1 MNGARAALVALPS
14 LAAAIA
20 LAVAVA
26 CQGPPPAA
34 TSTCKDPDAKA
45 GGEALPTA
53 ADASEF
59 IDDTEAQLLELWIAS
74 ERASWVKAT
83 YITDDT
89 DLLAAAAEEAVMAFV
104 AEKAEEA
111 QRFKRVDLEPADRRK
126 LELLRTSID
135 LPAPRDEAER
145 AELAGL
151 SASLKSRYGKAK
163 VCDAKGCRTLDDLSK
178 VLAKSTDPRELLAAW
193 QGWHDAAKPARGEYA
208 RLVALGNE
216 GARELGF
223 ENLGDLWKSR
233 YDMAPDDF
241 EKEVARLWGQVKPL
255 YDALHCYVR
264 AKLAER
270 YGADAV
276 PADGPIPA
284 HLLGNMWGQEW
295 TALFPLV
302 APEKGAVD
310 VTAALVRKRYDPRR
324 MVEQGERFFS
334 SIGFAPLPKTFWERS
349 MFTRPRD
356 RDVVCHASAWDID
369 WKDDLRIKMCV
380 EVTADDFATIHHE
393 LGHNYY
399 QRAYEDQPPL
409 FANSA
414 NDGFH
419 EALGD
424 TIALSVTPKYLVD
437 IGVLDEE
444 PPDNL
449 NPLMYKALEKIAFLP
464 FGYVVD
470 QWRFDVFKGAVAEA
484 QYNDHWWKLRREIQG
499 VSPPVARAA
508 DDFDPGAKYHVP
520 ANVPYTRYFL
530 ATILQFQLHR
540 GLCKAI
546 GFQGPLYKC
555 SIYGSK
561 EAGKRLEEMM
571 AMGMSKPWPEA
582 LAAVTGESRLD
593 GSALVEYF
601 QPLIDWLNRENAS
614 RKCGW

>member
-1 MNGARAALVALPS
+1 MIGARAMLVALSS
-14 LAAAIA
+14 LAALAI
-20 LAVAVA
+20 A
-26 CQGPPPAA
+26 CQGPPPAE
-34 TSTCKDPDAKA
+34 TCKDP
-45 GGEALPTA
+45 EATA
-53 ADASEF
+53 ADRLPTVADAREF
-59 IDDTEAQLLELWIAS
+59 IARTEERLLELWIAS
-74 ERASWVKAT
+74 ERAAWVKAT

-89 DLLAAAAEEAVMAFV
+89 DLIAAAAEEAVMAFV
-104 AEKAEEA
+104 AEKAAEA
-111 QRFKRVDLEPADRRK
+111 QRFKHVDLEPADRRK
-126 LELLRTSID
+126 LELLKASLD
-135 LPAPRDEAER
+135 LPAPADEAKR
-145 AELAGL
+145 GELSRIA
-151 SASLKSRYGKAK
+151 ASLKSRYSKTEVCEGGACKA
-163 VCDAKGCRTLDDLSK
+163 LDDLSK
-178 VLAKSTDPRELLAAW
+178 IMATSSDEGELLAAW
-193 QGWHDAAKPARGEYA
+193 KGWHDAAKPARAEYA
-208 RLVALGNE
+208 KLVALGNE

-233 YDMAPDDF
+233 YDMPPADF

-255 YDALHCYVR
+255 YDALHCYTR
-264 AKLAER
+264 AKLAEK
-270 YGADAV
+270 YGKDAV
-276 PADGPIPA
+276 PAGAPIPA
-284 HLLGNMWGQEW
+284 HLLGNMWSQEW
-295 TALFPLV
+295 TSLFPLV

-310 VTAALVRKRYDPRR
+310 VTAALVRKNYDPKR
-324 MVEQGERFFS
+324 MVEQGEKFFS
-334 SIGFAPLPKTFWERS
+334 SLGFDPLPKTFWERS
-349 MFTRPRD
+349 MLARPRD

-369 WKDDLRIKMCV
+369 WKDDLRIKMCI

-399 QRAYEDQPPL
+399 QRAYKEQPPL

-437 IGVLDEE
+437 IGVLDRE

-484 QYNDHWWKLRREIQG
+484 QYNDHWWKLRRDIQG
-499 VSPPVARAA
+499 VAPPVARAA

-546 GFQGPLYKC
+546 GFEGPLYKC
-555 SIYGSK
+555 SIYGNA
-561 EAGKRLEEMM
+561 EAGERLRKMM
-571 AMGMSKPWPEA
+571 EMGMEKPWPEA
-582 LAAVTGESRLD
+582 LTAVTGESRLD
-593 GSALVEYF
+593 GSALIEYF
-601 QPLIDWLNRENAS
+601 QPLIDWLDRENAGQ
-614 RKCGW
+614 KCGW